1 MKMKLYHIPGCPYS
15 ERVEILMTLKG
26 LAQLI
31 DDQELDISKPRPAW
45 LLEKTGGATAL
56 PALDVPEGTLRE
68 SMAIL
73 RYLEDRYP
81 ERAVAQRD
89 PYRHAIE
96 SMFIAVGANV
106 SGAGYRM
113 LMNRDPTQRPALSLA
128 VDEQFAL
135 LDAFLTRHST
145 GAGFLFEDF
154 GWAEVA
160 QTPLTKRLW
169 FLEYYENY
177 QIPGKLT
184 RVRAWREACLAHPAT
199 QARSFEEIIK
209 YYYDYS
215 RGVGGGKL
223 PEGRS
228 VSTFTLDFHWSQRPM
243 PPRDKW
249 GAAASD
255 AQLGLVS
262 GGAQAH
268 D

>member
-15 ERVEILMTLKG
+15 ERVEILMALKG
-26 LAQLI
+26 LQHLI
-31 DDQELDISKPRPAW
+31 DDQEIDISKPRPSW
-45 LLEKTGGATAL
+45 LLEKTGGASAL
-56 PALDVPEGTLRE
+56 PAMDVPGGTLRE
-68 SMAIL
+68 SMTIL
-73 RYLEDRYP
+73 RYLEDRFP

-106 SGAGYRM
+106 SGAGYKM
-113 LMNRDPTQRPALSLA
+113 LMNRDPAQRTALSQA

-135 LDAFLTRHST
+135 LDAFLARHAIGSV
-145 GAGFLFEDF
+145 FLFEDF

-169 FLEYYENY
+169 FLDYYENY
-177 QIPGKLT
+177 QVPAKLT
-184 RVRAWREACLAHPAT
+184 RVRTWREACLVHPTA
-199 QARSFEEIIK
+199 QSRSFDEIIK

-215 RGVGGGKL
+215 RGIGGGKL
-223 PEGRS
+223 PEGRA
-228 VSTFTLDFHWSQRPM
+228 VSAFSLEHHWSKRPM

-249 GAAASD
+249 GAAATD

-262 GGAQAH
+262 AAESAR
-268 D
+268 